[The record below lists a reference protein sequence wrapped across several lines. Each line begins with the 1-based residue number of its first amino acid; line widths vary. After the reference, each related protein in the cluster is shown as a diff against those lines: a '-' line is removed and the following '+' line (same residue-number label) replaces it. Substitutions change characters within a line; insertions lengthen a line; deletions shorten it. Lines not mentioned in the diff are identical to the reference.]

1 MSVVWRVCGRS
12 VQSEPFFSLVAETGP
27 VPKCLHRIDL
37 AAGMLGR
44 DPSNGTLVA
53 PVLLLFLLIFLLAVC
68 IPDPTARD
76 TQSVSGLSWYSWKLL
91 GEGD

>member
-1 MSVVWRVCGRS
+1 MVGASSLSHFSVWWRR
-12 VQSEPFFSLVAETGP
+12 QAP

-44 DPSNGTLVA
+44 DLSNGTLVA

-91 GEGD
+91 GEGN